1 MGGESASREKSRLR
15 KGCVILICT
24 PGRLLYHLKNTK
36 SLKLDNLQTMIFDE
50 ADRMLDMGFEKE
62 MNECLEIIREK
73 AVGKF
78 RQPDDKNVFWSD
90 SLKINFVSATMNPNV
105 EKLGHRLMENY
116 VKVGFNE
123 TGTEEKKET
132 AEDIIGSIPKQ
143 IQQFFMEVPV
153 QYRLVYLI
161 AFLYSNQSE
170 KTIVFVSN
178 CETVNFL

>member
-1 MGGESASREKSRLR
+1 
-15 KGCVILICT
+15 
-24 PGRLLYHLKNTK
+24 
-36 SLKLDNLQTMIFDE
+36 
-50 ADRMLDMGFEKE
+50 
-62 MNECLEIIREK
+62 
-73 AVGKF
+73 
-78 RQPDDKNVFWSD
+78 
-90 SLKINFVSATMNPNV
+90 MNPNV

-153 QYRLVYLI
+153 QYRLVYLL
-161 AFLYSNQSE
+161 AFLYCNQSE